1 MLTWTDDDGIMFSQA
16 PEREN
21 PNRWMNLGDWCAP
34 GELPP
39 DEMVHTFYL
48 WRCADLTARVARA
61 LGKEAESRDYEKL
74 AENTRKAFQQRFYD
88 EKNGTY
94 GPAGGNIFALK
105 MGVPEG
111 EYEKVVK
118 ALKSDIEKNDGHLDT
133 GIFGTQFFFEVLSE
147 HGLHELAYGAM
158 NKKSEP
164 GYGWWIEQGA
174 TTTWE
179 QWDGSGS
186 RNHPMFGGGI
196 TWFYQVL
203 AGLNPDPETPGY
215 RHIIFKPQPAA
226 DITSASYANRTSY
239 GRASIDWKKEGRKFI
254 MDIMVPAGCTAT
266 VHVPAVNASRVKESN
281 KKPKHLPEVNFQKE
295 EDGYAIYKVGSGEYQ
310 FTSRL

>member
-1 MLTWTDDDGIMFSQA
+1 
-16 PEREN
+16 
-21 PNRWMNLGDWCAP
+21 
-34 GELPP
+34 
-39 DEMVHTFYL
+39 
-48 WRCADLTARVARA
+48 
-61 LGKEAESRDYEKL
+61 
-74 AENTRKAFQQRFYD
+74 
-88 EKNGTY
+88 
-94 GPAGGNIFALK
+94 
-105 MGVPEG
+105 
-111 EYEKVVK
+111 
-118 ALKSDIEKNDGHLDT
+118 
-133 GIFGTQFFFEVLSE
+133 
-147 HGLHELAYGAM
+147 
-158 NKKSEP
+158 
-164 GYGWWIEQGA
+164 
-174 TTTWE
+174 
-179 QWDGSGS
+179 
-186 RNHPMFGGGI
+186 MFGGGI

-295 EDGYAIYKVGSGEYQ
+295 EDGYAIYKVRSGEYQ